1 MLLPAPSSRRGGWSA
16 APTAACTL
24 ALFASLAGGCAPPP
38 PAATGLP
45 PAADGAF
52 AYRDPRTGAPPP
64 PLSARDAR
72 SLDAAL
78 ASFRRGDA
86 AGAMKSLQE
95 KRSKGEPAPVS
106 FALVAVYVDLAGGDV
121 EKARP
126 ALAALTAAHPTWI
139 AAVEADADLAVADGR
154 AADALERYRA
164 LVRLAPKDL
173 RAQGRAEALRAQV
186 AAQRRLEAENAL
198 ASGDLDA
205 ARRAAHALL
214 QLEPASPAGL
224 VLLGRAAAAG
234 GRADD
239 AWSWAKEARK
249 RAPSDP
255 AVAAFA
261 ADAAR
266 KAGRWADAAG
276 LYEGLAATDPSFVP
290 KAEEARV
297 EFRVQNLPEAARLA
311 AESQRLTRAQL
322 ASLLWWTV
330 PEVRDALVPPGG
342 EIAVDVVDR
351 ADRGLLVRAIGLGFF
366 AVSPETHRVG
376 ADSAVSRSEMA
387 GVLRKIALLAGRGRS
402 LKGCLAPEPTT
413 PARLSECGI
422 LHDTP
427 SRNVTGREAL
437 LALEKAARLGRE
449 GGSR

>member
-1 MLLPAPSSRRGGWSA
+1 MSSGV
-16 APTAACTL
+16 
-24 ALFASLAGGCAPPP
+24 
-38 PAATGLP
+38 P

-64 PLSARDAR
+64 PLSPRDAR
-72 SLDAAL
+72 ALDAAL
-78 ASFRRGDA
+78 ASFRRGDF
-86 AGAMKSLQE
+86 AGAAKALQE
-95 KRSKGEPAPVS
+95 KRPKGERVPAS
-106 FALVAVYVDLAGGDV
+106 FALAEVYLDLAGGNV

-126 ALAALTAAHPTWI
+126 ALAALTAAHPAWI
-139 AAVEADADLAVADGR
+139 AAVEADADLADSEGR
-154 AADALERYRA
+154 AADALERYRT
-164 LVRLAPKDL
+164 LVRLAPRDQ
-173 RAQGRAEALRAQV
+173 RAQGRAETLRTQV

-205 ARRAAHALL
+205 ARRAAHSLL
-214 QLEPASPAGL
+214 QLEPTSPGGL

-234 GRADD
+234 GRYDD

-266 KAGRWADAAG
+266 KAGRWADAAS
-276 LYEGLAATDPSFVP
+276 LYEGLASTDPSFVP

-297 EFRVQNLPEAARLA
+297 EFRVQNLPEAAHLA

-330 PEVRDALVPPGG
+330 PEFRDALVPPGG

-351 ADRGLLVRAIGLGFF
+351 SDRGLFVRAIGLGFF
-366 AVSPETHRVG
+366 SVSSETHRVG
-376 ADSAVSRSEMA
+376 ADLAVSRSEMA
-387 GVLRKIALLAGRGRS
+387 AALRRVALLAGRGRPPT
-402 LKGCLAPEPTT
+402 GCLALEPAT